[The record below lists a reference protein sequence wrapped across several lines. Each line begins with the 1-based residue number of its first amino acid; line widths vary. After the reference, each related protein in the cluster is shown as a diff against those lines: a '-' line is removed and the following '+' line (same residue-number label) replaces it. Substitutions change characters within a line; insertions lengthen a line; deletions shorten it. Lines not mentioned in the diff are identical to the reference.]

1 VAQSINTNVA
11 ALSAQRYLNRNQAD
25 LTTAMNRLS
34 SGLRINSARD
44 DAAGMTLAERMT
56 TQIRGLNVASRN
68 ANDAIALA
76 QTAEAAMGS
85 VASALQRIRELAVQS
100 ANASYS
106 DTDRSTMNREAR
118 ELIEEIKRVSTNT
131 AFNGVNLLDGSFQD
145 QQFQIGAN
153 SGQTL
158 NLPALADARVTSLG
172 RSAISLN
179 GVTGSLLGE
188 AGAAGA
194 TAAAGSNGMD
204 AATNLVFTNPEGSSS
219 PITWAAG
226 ASAKEIAAA
235 INLKANSLGITAT
248 ATNSA
253 TIGGFS
259 ATGAMSLVLNG
270 TTVNATLASTSD
282 LTPLADA
289 INGAATGVTAVFA
302 NPPAKD
308 QLKLTAADGSD
319 IRIENLTNATAAMT
333 MDVTGSKTGATAV
346 TLDANVTTPAA
357 ASTTDSTII
366 PGTLEVESSKGA
378 LKWSGG
384 VVDAFG
390 TGNVSGIA
398 GLNTIS
404 TVDLGSMTGAVSA
417 IKVVDAALDQ
427 LSSAR
432 GTLGAVQSRL
442 EMLIANV
449 DVVSENITTA
459 RGRLVDAD
467 FAKETAALARVQILQ
482 QAGTAMLAQANALP
496 QQVLQLLKG

>member
-1 VAQSINTNVA
+1 MAQSINTNVA
-11 ALSAQRYLNRNQAD
+11 SLSAQRYLNRNQAD
-25 LTTAMNRLS
+25 MTTAINRLS
-34 SGLRINSARD
+34 SGLRINSAKD

-106 DTDRSTMNREAR
+106 DSDRATMNREAR

-172 RSAISLN
+172 RSAVALD
-179 GVTGSLLGE
+179 GSSAGSVLGN
-188 AGAAGA
+188 AV
-194 TAAAGSNGMD
+194 TAAAAVPANGVL
-204 AATNLVFTNPEGSSS
+204 AATNLTFTNPEGTTS
-219 PITWAAG
+219 PISWSAS
-226 ASAKEIAAA
+226 ASAKAIAAA

-253 TIGGFS
+253 TIGNFS
-259 ATGAMSLVLNG
+259 STGATSMVING
-270 TTVNATLASTSD
+270 TTLSANLLSTSD

-302 NPPAKD
+302 SPPAKD
-308 QLKLTAADGSD
+308 KLLLTAADGSD
-319 IRIENLTNATAAMT
+319 IGIGDFSNGTMT
-333 MDVTGSKTGATAV
+333 VTGSKSGAASV
-346 TLDANVTTPAA
+346 TLN
-357 ASTTDSTII
+357 STGNDSTVV
-366 PGTLEVESSKGA
+366 PGTLEVVSTKGA
-378 LKWSGG
+378 LSWANGVATVFGG
-384 VVDAFG
+384 STTA
-390 TGNVSGIA
+390 SA
-398 GLNTIS
+398 GLNTVS
-404 TVDLGSMTGAVSA
+404 TVDIGSMTGAVSA
-417 IKVVDAALDQ
+417 IKVMDAALDQ
-427 LSSAR
+427 LSNAR
-432 GTLGAVQSRL
+432 GNLGAVQSRL

-482 QAGTAMLAQANALP
+482 QAGTAMLAQANAIP

>member
-1 VAQSINTNVA
+1 M
-11 ALSAQRYLNRNQAD
+11 
-25 LTTAMNRLS
+25 TTAINRLS
-34 SGLRINSARD
+34 SGLRINSAKD

-106 DTDRSTMNREAR
+106 DTDRSTMNREAQ
-118 ELIEEIKRVSTNT
+118 ELIEEIKRVSNNT

-158 NLPALADARVTSLG
+158 TLPSLADARVTSLG
-172 RSAISLN
+172 RSAVALDGSSAGSVLGNAVAAAAAVPVN
-179 GVTGSLLGE
+179 GV
-188 AGAAGA
+188 
-194 TAAAGSNGMD
+194 AAASNL
-204 AATNLVFTNPEGSSS
+204 TFTNPEGTTS
-219 PITWAAG
+219 PISWSAS
-226 ASAKEIAAA
+226 ASAKAIAAA

-253 TIGGFS
+253 TIGNFS
-259 ATGAMSLVLNG
+259 STGATSMVING
-270 TTVNATLASTSD
+270 TTLSVNLLSTSD

-302 NPPAKD
+302 SPPAKD
-308 QLKLTAADGSD
+308 KLLLTAADGSNIGIGD
-319 IRIENLTNATAAMT
+319 FSNGTMT
-333 MDVTGSKTGATAV
+333 VTGSKSG
-346 TLDANVTTPAA
+346 A
-357 ASTTDSTII
+357 ASITLNSTGNDSTVG
-366 PGTLEVESSKGA
+366 PGTLEVVSTKGA
-378 LKWSGG
+378 LSWTGG
-384 VVDAFG
+384 EATVFG
-390 TGNVSGIA
+390 TTSTAASA
-398 GLNTIS
+398 GLNTVS

-417 IKVVDAALDQ
+417 IKVMDAALDQ

-432 GTLGAVQSRL
+432 GNLGAVQSRL

-482 QAGTAMLAQANALP
+482 QAGTAMLAQANAIP

>member
-25 LTTAMNRLS
+25 MTTAINRLS
-34 SGLRINSARD
+34 SGLRINSAKD

-106 DTDRSTMNREAR
+106 DSDRATMNREAQ
-118 ELIEEIKRVSTNT
+118 ELVEEIKRVSTNT

-172 RSAISLN
+172 RSAVALDGTSA
-179 GVTGSLLGE
+179 GSVLGN
-188 AGAAGA
+188 AV
-194 TAAAGSNGMD
+194 TAAAAVPANGVL
-204 AATNLVFTNPEGSSS
+204 AATNLTFTNPEGTTS
-219 PITWAAG
+219 PISWSAS
-226 ASAKEIAAA
+226 ASAKAIAAA

-253 TIGGFS
+253 TIGNFS
-259 ATGAMSLVLNG
+259 STGATSMVING
-270 TTVNATLASTSD
+270 TTLSANLLSTSD

-302 NPPAKD
+302 SPPAKD
-308 QLKLTAADGSD
+308 KLLLTAADGSD
-319 IRIENLTNATAAMT
+319 IGIGDFSNGTMT
-333 MDVTGSKTGATAV
+333 VTGSKSGAASV
-346 TLDANVTTPAA
+346 TLN
-357 ASTTDSTII
+357 STGNDSTVV
-366 PGTLEVESSKGA
+366 PGTLEVVSTKGA
-378 LKWSGG
+378 LSWANGVATVFGG
-384 VVDAFG
+384 STTA
-390 TGNVSGIA
+390 SA
-398 GLNTIS
+398 GLNTVS
-404 TVDLGSMTGAVSA
+404 TVDIGSMTGAVSA
-417 IKVVDAALDQ
+417 IKVMDAALDQ
-427 LSSAR
+427 LSNAR
-432 GTLGAVQSRL
+432 GNLGAVQSRL

-482 QAGTAMLAQANALP
+482 QAGTAMLAQANAIP

>member
-25 LTTAMNRLS
+25 MTTAINRLS
-34 SGLRINSARD
+34 SGLRINSAKD

-106 DTDRSTMNREAR
+106 DTDRSTMNREAQ

-172 RSAISLN
+172 RSAVALDGTSAGSVLGNAVTEAAAVPAN
-179 GVTGSLLGE
+179 GVL
-188 AGAAGA
+188 
-194 TAAAGSNGMD
+194 
-204 AATNLVFTNPEGSSS
+204 AATNLTFTNPEGTTS
-219 PITWAAG
+219 PISWSAS
-226 ASAKEIAAA
+226 ASAKAIAAA

-253 TIGGFS
+253 TIGNFS
-259 ATGAMSLVLNG
+259 STGATSMVING
-270 TTVNATLASTSD
+270 TTLSANLVSTSD

-302 NPPAKD
+302 SPPAKD
-308 QLKLTAADGSD
+308 KLLLTAADGSD
-319 IRIENLTNATAAMT
+319 IGIGDFSNGTMT
-333 MDVTGSKTGATAV
+333 VTGSKSGAASV
-346 TLDANVTTPAA
+346 TLN
-357 ASTTDSTII
+357 STGDDSTVV
-366 PGTLEVESSKGA
+366 PGTLEVVSTKGA
-378 LKWSGG
+378 LSWANGVATVFGG
-384 VVDAFG
+384 STTA
-390 TGNVSGIA
+390 SA
-398 GLNTIS
+398 GLNTVS
-404 TVDLGSMTGAVSA
+404 TVDIGSMTGAVSA
-417 IKVVDAALDQ
+417 IKVMDAALDQ
-427 LSSAR
+427 LSNAR
-432 GTLGAVQSRL
+432 GNLGAVQSRL

-482 QAGTAMLAQANALP
+482 QAGTAMLAQANAIP

>member
-1 VAQSINTNVA
+1 MAQSINTNVA

-25 LTTAMNRLS
+25 MTTAINRLS
-34 SGLRINSARD
+34 SGLRINSAKD

-118 ELIEEIKRVSTNT
+118 ELIEEVKRVSSNT

-145 QQFQIGAN
+145 EQFQIGAN

-158 NLPALADARVTSLG
+158 NLPSLADARVTSLG
-172 RSAISLN
+172 RSAVALDGSA
-179 GVTGSLLGE
+179 GGSLLGN
-188 AGAAGA
+188 A
-194 TAAAGSNGMD
+194 TLQSTSAAAGTNGVD
-204 AATNLVFTNPEGSSS
+204 AVTSLTFTNPEGTSS
-219 PITWAAG
+219 PISWSSGAA
-226 ASAKEIAAA
+226 ASAIAEA
-235 INLKANSLGITAT
+235 INLKAASLGITAT

-253 TIGGFS
+253 TIGSFS
-259 ATGAMSLVLNG
+259 TTGSMSLVLN
-270 TTVNATLASTSD
+270 TKTVSANLISTSD

-289 INGAATGVTAVFA
+289 INGADTGVTAVFA

-308 QLKLTAADGSD
+308 KLLLTAADGSD
-319 IRIENLTNATAAMT
+319 IRIENFLNGTSSMT
-333 MDVTGSKTGATAV
+333 VQGSKSGADV
-346 TLDANVTTPAA
+346 RTLTSGTN
-357 ASTTDSTII
+357 DSTIV
-366 PGTLEVESSKGA
+366 PGTLEVVSTKGA
-378 LKWSGG
+378 LSWAGAAD
-384 VVDAFG
+384 VAALEELFG
-390 TGNVSGIA
+390 TGKSSGIA

-417 IKVVDAALDQ
+417 IKVVDAALEQ

-449 DVVSENITTA
+449 DVVSENITAA

-482 QAGTAMLAQANALP
+482 QAGTAMLAQANAIP

>member
-1 VAQSINTNVA
+1 V
-11 ALSAQRYLNRNQAD
+11 
-25 LTTAMNRLS
+25 
-34 SGLRINSARD
+34 
-44 DAAGMTLAERMT
+44 
-56 TQIRGLNVASRN
+56 
-68 ANDAIALA
+68 
-76 QTAEAAMGS
+76 
-85 VASALQRIRELAVQS
+85 
-100 ANASYS
+100 
-106 DTDRSTMNREAR
+106 
-118 ELIEEIKRVSTNT
+118 
-131 AFNGVNLLDGSFQD
+131 
-145 QQFQIGAN
+145 
-153 SGQTL
+153 
-158 NLPALADARVTSLG
+158 
-172 RSAISLN
+172 SLN
-179 GVTGSLLGE
+179 GVAGSLLGE
-188 AGAAGA
+188 AGAPAA
-194 TAAAGSNGMD
+194 TAAEGGNGME
-204 AATNLVFTNPEGSSS
+204 AATNLVFTNPEGVSS

-226 ASAKEIAAA
+226 ASADEIAAA

-253 TIGGFS
+253 TIGGFT
-259 ATGAMSLVLNG
+259 AAGPMSLVLNG
-270 TTVNATLASTSD
+270 TTVNTTLVSTSD

-308 QLKLTAADGSD
+308 QLKLTASDGSD
-319 IRIENLTNATAAMT
+319 IRIQDFTNAASTMT
-333 MDVTGSKTGATAV
+333 VTGSKTGATSV
-346 TLDANVTTPAA
+346 PLTSG
-357 ASTTDSTII
+357 STTDSTIV
-366 PGTLEVESSKGA
+366 PGTLEIESTKGA
-378 LKWSGG
+378 LSWTGG

-390 TGNVSGIA
+390 TGNVTGIA

-482 QAGTAMLAQANALP
+482 QAGTAMLAQANAIP

>member
-25 LTTAMNRLS
+25 MTTAINRLS
-34 SGLRINSARD
+34 SGLRINSAKD

-106 DTDRSTMNREAR
+106 DTDRATMNREAQ
-118 ELIEEIKRVSTNT
+118 ELVEEIKRVSSNT

-158 NLPALADARVTSLG
+158 SLPSLADARVTSLG
-172 RSAISLN
+172 RSAVSLN
-179 GVTGSLLGE
+179 GVAGSLLGE
-188 AGAAGA
+188 AAAASA

-204 AATNLVFTNPEGSSS
+204 AATALVFTNPEGSTS

-235 INLKANSLGITAT
+235 INLKANSLGINAT

-253 TIGGFS
+253 TIGAFS
-259 ATGAMSLVLNG
+259 TTGPISLALNG
-270 TTVNATLASTSD
+270 TTVNATLDSTSD

-289 INGAATGVTAVFA
+289 INGAASGVTAVFA

-308 QLKLTAADGSD
+308 RLKLTAADGSD
-319 IRIENLTNATAAMT
+319 IRIENFTNAASTMT
-333 MDVTGSKTGATAV
+333 VTGSKSGAAAV
-346 TLDANVTTPAA
+346 TLTSGGAA
-357 ASTTDSTII
+357 DSTIV
-366 PGTLEVESSKGA
+366 PGTLEVESTKGA
-378 LKWSGG
+378 LSWAGA

-390 TGNVSGIA
+390 TGNVTGIA
-398 GLNTIS
+398 GLNTVS
-404 TVDLGSMTGAVSA
+404 TVDLGSMNGAVAA
-417 IKVVDAALDQ
+417 IKVMDAALDQ
-427 LSSAR
+427 LSNAR
-432 GTLGAVQSRL
+432 GNLGAVQSRL
-442 EMLIANV
+442 EMLISNV

-482 QAGTAMLAQANALP
+482 QAGTAMLAQANAIP

>member
-25 LTTAMNRLS
+25 MTTAINRLS
-34 SGLRINSARD
+34 SGLRINSAKD

-106 DTDRSTMNREAR
+106 DTDRSTMNREAQ
-118 ELIEEIKRVSTNT
+118 ELIEEIKRVSNNT

-158 NLPALADARVTSLG
+158 TLPSLADARVTSLG
-172 RSAISLN
+172 RSAVALDGSSAGSVLGNAVAAAAAVPVN
-179 GVTGSLLGE
+179 GVL
-188 AGAAGA
+188 
-194 TAAAGSNGMD
+194 
-204 AATNLVFTNPEGSSS
+204 AATNLTFTNPEGTTS
-219 PITWAAG
+219 PISWSAS
-226 ASAKEIAAA
+226 ASAKAIAAA

-253 TIGGFS
+253 TIGNFS
-259 ATGAMSLVLNG
+259 STGATSMVING
-270 TTVNATLASTSD
+270 TTLSANLVSTSD

-302 NPPAKD
+302 SPPAKD
-308 QLKLTAADGSD
+308 KLLLTAADGSD
-319 IRIENLTNATAAMT
+319 IGIGDFSNGTMT
-333 MDVTGSKTGATAV
+333 VTGSKSGAASV
-346 TLDANVTTPAA
+346 TLN
-357 ASTTDSTII
+357 STGDDSTVV
-366 PGTLEVESSKGA
+366 PGTLEVVSTKGA
-378 LKWSGG
+378 LSWANGVATVFGG
-384 VVDAFG
+384 STTA
-390 TGNVSGIA
+390 SA
-398 GLNTIS
+398 GLNTVS
-404 TVDLGSMTGAVSA
+404 TVDIGSMTGAVSA
-417 IKVVDAALDQ
+417 IKVMDAALDQ
-427 LSSAR
+427 LSNAR
-432 GTLGAVQSRL
+432 GNLGAVQSRL

-482 QAGTAMLAQANALP
+482 QAGTAMLAQANAIP

>member
-1 VAQSINTNVA
+1 
-11 ALSAQRYLNRNQAD
+11 
-25 LTTAMNRLS
+25 
-34 SGLRINSARD
+34 
-44 DAAGMTLAERMT
+44 
-56 TQIRGLNVASRN
+56 
-68 ANDAIALA
+68 
-76 QTAEAAMGS
+76 MGS

-106 DTDRSTMNREAR
+106 DTDRSTMNREAQ

-172 RSAISLN
+172 RSAVALDGTSA
-179 GVTGSLLGE
+179 GSVLGN
-188 AGAAGA
+188 AV
-194 TAAAGSNGMD
+194 TAAAAVPANGVL
-204 AATNLVFTNPEGSSS
+204 AATNLTFTNPEGTTS
-219 PITWAAG
+219 PISWSAS
-226 ASAKEIAAA
+226 ASAKAIAAA

-253 TIGGFS
+253 TIGNFS
-259 ATGAMSLVLNG
+259 STGATSMVING
-270 TTVNATLASTSD
+270 TTLSANLLSTSD

-302 NPPAKD
+302 SPPAKD
-308 QLKLTAADGSD
+308 KLLLTAADGSD
-319 IRIENLTNATAAMT
+319 IGIGDFSNGTMT
-333 MDVTGSKTGATAV
+333 VTGSKSGAASV
-346 TLDANVTTPAA
+346 TLN
-357 ASTTDSTII
+357 STGNDSTVV
-366 PGTLEVESSKGA
+366 PGTLEVVSTKGA
-378 LKWSGG
+378 LSWANGVATVFGG
-384 VVDAFG
+384 STTA
-390 TGNVSGIA
+390 SA
-398 GLNTIS
+398 GLNTVS
-404 TVDLGSMTGAVSA
+404 TVDIGSMTGAVSA
-417 IKVVDAALDQ
+417 IKVMDAALDQ
-427 LSSAR
+427 LSNAR
-432 GTLGAVQSRL
+432 GNLGAVQSRL

-482 QAGTAMLAQANALP
+482 QAGTAMLAQANAIP

>member
-1 VAQSINTNVA
+1 
-11 ALSAQRYLNRNQAD
+11 
-25 LTTAMNRLS
+25 
-34 SGLRINSARD
+34 
-44 DAAGMTLAERMT
+44 
-56 TQIRGLNVASRN
+56 
-68 ANDAIALA
+68 
-76 QTAEAAMGS
+76 
-85 VASALQRIRELAVQS
+85 
-100 ANASYS
+100 
-106 DTDRSTMNREAR
+106 
-118 ELIEEIKRVSTNT
+118 
-131 AFNGVNLLDGSFQD
+131 VNLLDGSFQD

-172 RSAISLN
+172 RSAVSLN
-179 GVTGSLLGE
+179 GVAGSLLGE
-188 AGAAGA
+188 AGAPGA

-204 AATNLVFTNPEGSSS
+204 AATNLVFTNPEGVSS

-253 TIGGFS
+253 TIGGFT
-259 ATGAMSLVLNG
+259 AAGPMSLVLNG
-270 TTVNATLASTSD
+270 TTVNTTLVSTSD

-319 IRIENLTNATAAMT
+319 IRIQDFTNAASTMT
-333 MDVTGSKTGATAV
+333 VTGSKTGATPV
-346 TLDANVTTPAA
+346 TLTSGAA
-357 ASTTDSTII
+357 TDSTIV
-366 PGTLEVESSKGA
+366 PGTLEVESTKGA
-378 LKWSGG
+378 LSWTGG
-384 VVDAFG
+384 VEDAFG
-390 TGNVSGIA
+390 TGNVTGIA

-404 TVDLGSMTGAVSA
+404 TVDLGRQDFAVSA

-449 DVVSENITTA
+449 DVVSENITAA

-482 QAGTAMLAQANALP
+482 QAGTAMLAQANAIP

>member
-1 VAQSINTNVA
+1 MAQSINTNVA
-11 ALSAQRYLNRNQAD
+11 SLSAQRYLNRNQAD
-25 LTTAMNRLS
+25 MTTAINRLS
-34 SGLRINSARD
+34 SGLRINSAKD

-118 ELIEEIKRVSTNT
+118 ELIEEVKRVSTNT
-131 AFNGVNLLDGSFQD
+131 AFNGVNLLDGSFKN

-158 NLPALADARVTSLG
+158 NLPSLADARVTSLG
-172 RSAISLN
+172 RSAVALDGTSAGSVLGNAVAAAAVPTN
-179 GVTGSLLGE
+179 GVT
-188 AGAAGA
+188 AV
-194 TAAAGSNGMD
+194 
-204 AATNLVFTNPEGSSS
+204 TNLTFTNPEGTSS
-219 PITWAAG
+219 PISWSNND
-226 ASAKEIAAA
+226 SAKSVAAA

-253 TIGGFS
+253 TIGNFS
-259 ATGAMSLVLNG
+259 TTGSTALTING
-270 TTVNATLASTSD
+270 TTVSASLTSTSD

-302 NPPAKD
+302 APPAKD
-308 QLKLTAADGSD
+308 KLLLTAADGSD
-319 IRIENLTNATAAMT
+319 IGIGDFSNGTMT
-333 MDVTGSKTGATAV
+333 VTGSKSGATPV
-346 TLDANVTTPAA
+346 TLTSGGTA
-357 ASTTDSTII
+357 DSTVVS
-366 PGTLEVESSKGA
+366 GTLEIVSTKGA
-378 LKWSGG
+378 LSWANGNAT
-384 VVDAFG
+384 VFG
-390 TGNVSGIA
+390 ASTSGIA

-417 IKVVDAALDQ
+417 IKVVDAALNQ

-482 QAGTAMLAQANALP
+482 QAGTAMLAQANAIP

>member
-11 ALSAQRYLNRNQAD
+11 ALSAQRYLSRNQAE
-25 LTTAMNRLS
+25 LTTAMTRLS
-34 SGLRINSARD
+34 SGMRINSARD

-56 TQIRGLNVASRN
+56 TQIRSLNVASRN

-106 DTDRSTMNREAR
+106 DSDRATMNKEAR
-118 ELIEEIKRVSTNT
+118 ELIEEVKRVSTNT

-153 SGQTL
+153 AGQTL
-158 NLPALADARVTSLG
+158 NLVALADARVTSLG
-172 RSAISLN
+172 RSAVALDGSAA
-179 GVTGSLLGE
+179 GSLLGD
-188 AGAAGA
+188 AVAASNSA
-194 TAAAGSNGMD
+194 TAGSNGVN
-204 AATNLVFTNPEGSSS
+204 AVTSLTFTNPEGTTS
-219 PITWAAG
+219 PISWASG

-235 INLKANSLGITAT
+235 INMKAASLGITAT

-253 TIGGFS
+253 TIGSFS
-259 ATGAMSLVLNG
+259 TTGSMSMALNG
-270 TTVNATLASTSD
+270 TTVSANLLSTGD

-289 INGAATGVTAVFA
+289 INGAETGVTAVFA

-308 QLKLTAADGSD
+308 KLLLTAADGSD
-319 IRIENLTNATAAMT
+319 IRIENFLNGTST
-333 MDVTGSKTGATAV
+333 MSVQGSKSGATAQ
-346 TLDANVTTPAA
+346 TLTSAG
-357 ASTTDSTII
+357 TDSTIV
-366 PGTLEVESSKGA
+366 PGTLEVESTKGA
-378 LKWSGG
+378 LSWAGASD
-384 VVDAFG
+384 VAALEELFG
-390 TGNVSGIA
+390 TGKTTGIA

-404 TVDLGSMTGAVSA
+404 TLDLGSMTGAVSA

-427 LSSAR
+427 ISNAR
-432 GTLGAVQSRL
+432 GTLGAVQSRMEL
-442 EMLIANV
+442 LIANV
-449 DVVSENITTA
+449 EVVSENITSA

-482 QAGTAMLAQANALP
+482 QAGTAMLAQANAMP
-496 QQVLQLLKG
+496 QQVLQLLKS

>member
-1 VAQSINTNVA
+1 MAQSINTNVA
-11 ALSAQRYLNRNQAD
+11 ALSAQRYLNRSQAD
-25 LTTAMNRLS
+25 MTTAINRLS
-34 SGLRINSARD
+34 SGLRINSAKD

-76 QTAEAAMGS
+76 QTAEASMGS

-106 DTDRSTMNREAR
+106 DSDRATMNREAQ
-118 ELIEEIKRVSTNT
+118 ELVEEIKRVSTNT

-158 NLPALADARVTSLG
+158 NLPSLADARVTSLG
-172 RSAISLN
+172 RSAVSLN
-179 GVTGSLLGE
+179 GVAGSLLGE
-188 AGAAGA
+188 AAAA
-194 TAAAGSNGMD
+194 SAAAAAGSNGMD
-204 AATNLVFTNPEGSSS
+204 AATALVFTNPEGSTS

-235 INLKANSLGITAT
+235 INLKANSLGINAT

-253 TIGGFS
+253 TIGAFS
-259 ATGAMSLVLNG
+259 ATGPMSLALNG

-319 IRIENLTNATAAMT
+319 IRIENFTNASST
-333 MDVTGSKTGATAV
+333 MSVTGSKSGATAI
-346 TLDANVTTPAA
+346 TLTSGGTA
-357 ASTTDSTII
+357 DSTIV
-366 PGTLEVESSKGA
+366 PGTLEVESTKGA
-378 LKWSGG
+378 LSWAGG

-390 TGNVSGIA
+390 TGNAAGIA
-398 GLNTIS
+398 GLNTVS

-417 IKVVDAALDQ
+417 IKVMDAALDQ

-432 GTLGAVQSRL
+432 GNLGAVQSRL
-442 EMLIANV
+442 ELLIANV

-482 QAGTAMLAQANALP
+482 QAGTAMLAQANAIP

>member
-1 VAQSINTNVA
+1 MAQSINTNVA

-34 SGLRINSARD
+34 SGLRINSAKD

-85 VASALQRIRELAVQS
+85 VASALQRIRELSVQS

-106 DTDRSTMNREAR
+106 DSDRATMNKEAR

-172 RSAISLN
+172 RSAVSLN
-179 GVTGSLLGE
+179 GVAGSLLGE
-188 AGAAGA
+188 AAAASA

-204 AATNLVFTNPEGSSS
+204 AATALVFTNPEGSTS

-226 ASAKEIAAA
+226 ASAKDIAAA

-253 TIGGFS
+253 TIGSFS
-259 ATGAMSLVLNG
+259 ATGAMSLSLNG
-270 TTVNATLASTSD
+270 TTVNATLTSTSD
-282 LTPLADA
+282 LTALADA
-289 INGAATGVTAVFA
+289 INGSATGVTAAFA

-319 IRIENLTNATAAMT
+319 IRIENFTNGASTMT
-333 MDVTGSKTGATAV
+333 VTGSKSGAAAV
-346 TLDANVTTPAA
+346 TLTAGGN
-357 ASTTDSTII
+357 DSTIV
-366 PGTLEVESSKGA
+366 PGTLEVESTKGA
-378 LKWSGG
+378 LSWAGG

-390 TGNVSGIA
+390 TGNVTGIA
-398 GLNTIS
+398 GLNTVS
-404 TVDLGSMTGAVSA
+404 TVDLGSMTGAVAA
-417 IKVVDAALDQ
+417 IKVMDAALDQ
-427 LSSAR
+427 LSNAR
-432 GTLGAVQSRL
+432 GNLGAVQSRL
-442 EMLIANV
+442 EMLISNV

-482 QAGTAMLAQANALP
+482 QAGTAMLAQANAIP

>member
-1 VAQSINTNVA
+1 MAQSINTNVA

-25 LTTAMNRLS
+25 MTTAINRLS
-34 SGLRINSARD
+34 SGLRINSAKD

-106 DTDRSTMNREAR
+106 DSDRATMNKEAR
-118 ELIEEIKRVSTNT
+118 ELIEEVKRVSNNT

-172 RSAISLN
+172 RSAVSLN
-179 GVTGSLLGE
+179 GVAGSLLGE
-188 AGAAGA
+188 AGAPGA

-259 ATGAMSLVLNG
+259 ATGAMSLALNG

-308 QLKLTAADGSD
+308 QLRLTASDGSD
-319 IRIENLTNATAAMT
+319 IRIQDFNNAASTMT
-333 MDVTGSKTGATAV
+333 VTGSKTGATSV
-346 TLDANVTTPAA
+346 TLTSGAA
-357 ASTTDSTII
+357 TDSTIV
-366 PGTLEVESSKGA
+366 PGTLEVESTKGA
-378 LKWSGG
+378 LSWSGG

-390 TGNVSGIA
+390 TGNVAGIA
-398 GLNTIS
+398 GLNTVS

-482 QAGTAMLAQANALP
+482 QAGTAMLAQANAIP

>member
-25 LTTAMNRLS
+25 MTTAINRLS
-34 SGLRINSARD
+34 SGLRINSAKD

-106 DTDRSTMNREAR
+106 DSDRATMNKEAR
-118 ELIEEIKRVSTNT
+118 ELIEEVKRVSSNT

-158 NLPALADARVTSLG
+158 NLPSLADARITSLG
-172 RSAISLN
+172 RSA
-179 GVTGSLLGE
+179 VTLDGSAAGSLLGN
-188 AGAAGA
+188 AAVESAAA
-194 TAAAGSNGMD
+194 TAGSNGVD
-204 AATNLVFTNPEGSSS
+204 AVTSLTFTNPEGTSS
-219 PITWAAG
+219 PISWSSG
-226 ASAKEIAAA
+226 ASAKAIATA
-235 INLKANSLGITAT
+235 INLKANSLGIAAT

-259 ATGAMSLVLNG
+259 TTGAMSLALNG

-282 LTPLADA
+282 LTSLADA

-302 NPPAKD
+302 EPPAKD
-308 QLKLTAADGSD
+308 KLLLTAADGSD
-319 IRIENLTNATAAMT
+319 IRIENFLNGTSTMT
-333 MDVTGSKTGATAV
+333 VTGSKTGANAR
-346 TLDANVTTPAA
+346 TLT
-357 ASTTDSTII
+357 SGTTDSTIV
-366 PGTLEVESSKGA
+366 PGTLEVVSTQGA
-378 LKWSGG
+378 LSWAGAAG
-384 VVDAFG
+384 ETAAIEEVFG
-390 TGNVSGIA
+390 TGKSSGIA

-482 QAGTAMLAQANALP
+482 QAGTAMLAQANAIP

>member
-1 VAQSINTNVA
+1 MAQSINTNVA
-11 ALSAQRYLNRNQAD
+11 ALSAQRYLSRNQAD

-34 SGLRINSARD
+34 SGLRINSAKD

-106 DTDRSTMNREAR
+106 DSDRATMNKEAR
-118 ELIEEIKRVSTNT
+118 ELIEEVKRVSSNT

-153 SGQTL
+153 SGQTI
-158 NLPALADARVTSLG
+158 NLPSLADARVTSLG
-172 RSAISLN
+172 RSAVALDGSA
-179 GVTGSLLGE
+179 TGSILGD
-188 AGAAGA
+188 AAA
-194 TAAAGSNGMD
+194 ESAAAAAGSNGVN
-204 AATNLVFTNPEGSSS
+204 AVNTLTFTNPEGTSS
-219 PITWAAG
+219 PISWSSG
-226 ASAKEIAAA
+226 ASAKAIAAA
-235 INLKANSLGITAT
+235 INLKANSLGIAAT

-259 ATGAMSLVLNG
+259 ATGGMSLSLNG
-270 TTVNATLASTSD
+270 TAVSATLASTSD

-302 NPPAKD
+302 EPPAKD
-308 QLKLTAADGSD
+308 KLLLTAADGSD
-319 IRIENLTNATAAMT
+319 IRIENFLNGTSTMT
-333 MDVTGSKTGATAV
+333 VQGSKSGATV
-346 TLDANVTTPAA
+346 RTL
-357 ASTTDSTII
+357 ASTGNDSTIV
-366 PGTLEVESSKGA
+366 PGTIEVVSTKGA
-378 LKWSGG
+378 LSWARDVADVAGLEEL
-384 VVDAFG
+384 FG
-390 TGNVSGIA
+390 TGKSNGIA

-404 TVDLGSMTGAVSA
+404 TLDLGSMTGAVSA

-427 LSSAR
+427 ISNAR

-442 EMLIANV
+442 ELLIANV
-449 DVVSENITTA
+449 DVVSENITAA